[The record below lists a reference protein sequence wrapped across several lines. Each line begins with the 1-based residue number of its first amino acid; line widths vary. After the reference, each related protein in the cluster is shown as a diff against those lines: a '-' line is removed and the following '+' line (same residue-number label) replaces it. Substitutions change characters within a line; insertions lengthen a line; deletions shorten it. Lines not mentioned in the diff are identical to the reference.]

1 VPVQAAWQAVA
12 LSRTDNPV
20 RLVGS
25 TDRSYK
31 RTAIRYFTKDPLSKM
46 AGMHEGRVLS
56 NLVAV
61 DIGNSRLKLGQFQ
74 LEFSGA
80 NEASSGD
87 RAIEKPLV
95 PEPVATFDLPI
106 RHDTGEF
113 DASCLIA
120 WCDEHLSE
128 GTTWR
133 VASVHRAAASRLIA
147 TLQEWAKQ
155 QANDNSIRQIT
166 YRDVPLAIRVDE
178 PARVGIDRLLAAV
191 AAGRLRQRERAAIV
205 VDLGTAIT
213 VDLVEPD
220 GAFAGGAILP
230 GIGTSARALAEQTD
244 ALPQVHLEFLDRPP
258 AALGKSTVPAIESGI
273 YWGAIG
279 AIRELVA
286 QLSVRFQ
293 TRPDLFITGGAS
305 RQVADLLK
313 SHGTIRHVPNLVLSG
328 IALVNV

>member
-1 VPVQAAWQAVA
+1 
-12 LSRTDNPV
+12 
-20 RLVGS
+20 
-25 TDRSYK
+25 
-31 RTAIRYFTKDPLSKM
+31 M

-56 NLVAV
+56 DLVAV
-61 DIGNSRLKLGQFQ
+61 DVGNSRVKLGQFQ
-74 LEFSGA
+74 RECSGEC
-80 NEASSGD
+80 EASQGD
-87 RAIEKPLV
+87 RAPGEPLM

-106 RHDTGEF
+106 QHNTGEF
-113 DASCLIA
+113 DTSRLIA
-120 WCDEHLSE
+120 WCGDHLSE

-133 VASVHRAAASRLIA
+133 IASVHRAAASRLIA
-147 TLQEWAKQ
+147 IVQEWAKRPTT
-155 QANDNSIRQIT
+155 DNSIRQIT
-166 YRDVPLAIRVDE
+166 HRDVPLAIRVDE
-178 PARVGIDRLLAAV
+178 PAQVGIDRLVAAV
-191 AAGRLRQRERAAIV
+191 AANRLRQPHRAAVV

-244 ALPQVHLEFLDRPP
+244 ALPQVHLEFLDHPP

-279 AIRELVA
+279 AIRELVT
-286 QLSVRFQ
+286 QLSGTFQ
-293 TRPDLFITGGAS
+293 PQPDLFITGGAS

-313 SHGTIRHVPNLVLSG
+313 SHGTVRHIPNLVLSG

>member
-1 VPVQAAWQAVA
+1 
-12 LSRTDNPV
+12 
-20 RLVGS
+20 
-25 TDRSYK
+25 
-31 RTAIRYFTKDPLSKM
+31 LSKM
-46 AGMHEGRVLS
+46 ADMHEGRVLS
-56 NLVAV
+56 DLVAV
-61 DIGNSRLKLGQFQ
+61 DIGNSRVKLGQFQ
-74 LEFSGA
+74 RECSGESESCRG
-80 NEASSGD
+80 N
-87 RAIEKPLV
+87 RAVDEPLV

-113 DASCLIA
+113 DADRLIA
-120 WCDEHLSE
+120 WCDGHLSE

-133 VASVHRAAASRLIA
+133 IASVHRAAASRLTA
-147 TLQEWAKQ
+147 TLHDWTKRPTD
-155 QANDNSIRQIT
+155 DNSVRQIT

-191 AAGRLRQRERAAIV
+191 AVDRLRHRERAAIV

-230 GIGTSARALAEQTD
+230 GIATSARALAEQTD
-244 ALPQVHLEFLDRPP
+244 ALPQVHLEFLDHPP

-279 AIRELVA
+279 AIRELVS
-286 QLSVRFQ
+286 QLSAPFQ

-305 RQVADLLK
+305 GQVADLLK
-313 SHGTIRHVPNLVLSG
+313 SHGTVRHVPNLVLSG

>member
-1 VPVQAAWQAVA
+1 
-12 LSRTDNPV
+12 
-20 RLVGS
+20 
-25 TDRSYK
+25 
-31 RTAIRYFTKDPLSKM
+31 M
-46 AGMHEGRVLS
+46 ADMHEGRVLS
-56 NLVAV
+56 DLVAV
-61 DIGNSRLKLGQFQ
+61 DIGNSRVKLGQFQ
-74 LEFSGA
+74 HECSGENA
-80 NEASSGD
+80 AARGE
-87 RAIEKPLV
+87 RAVDELLV

-113 DASCLIA
+113 DASRLIA

-133 VASVHRAAASRLIA
+133 IASVHRAAASRLTA
-147 TLQEWAKQ
+147 TLREWTKRPTD
-155 QANDNSIRQIT
+155 DNAVRQLT
-166 YRDVPLAIRVDE
+166 YRDVPLPIRVDE

-191 AAGRLRQRERAAIV
+191 AVDRLRHRERAAIV

-244 ALPQVHLEFLDRPP
+244 ALPQVHLEFLDHPP
-258 AALGKSTVPAIESGI
+258 SALGKSTVPAIESGI

-279 AIRELVA
+279 AIRELVS
-286 QLSVRFQ
+286 QLAAPFP

-305 RQVADLLK
+305 AQVARLLK
-313 SHGTIRHVPNLVLSG
+313 THGTVRHVPNLVLSG